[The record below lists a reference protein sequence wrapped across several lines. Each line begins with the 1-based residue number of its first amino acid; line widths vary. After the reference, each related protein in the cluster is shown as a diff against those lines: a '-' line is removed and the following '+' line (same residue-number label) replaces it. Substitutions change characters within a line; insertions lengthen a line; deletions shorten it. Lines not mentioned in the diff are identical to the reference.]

1 MLNRLTIILIF
12 MQLCMTSFGQKPTE
26 KLSGNLVIFHAGS
39 LAMPMKEIATAFKKL
54 HPGVNILTES
64 AGSVECARKIT
75 DLKKP
80 CDIIASSD
88 YTVIDKMLIP
98 GHADWNLQFCSNE
111 LCIVFTDQSKYASAI
126 TTRNWFDVLMRKD
139 VVFGR
144 SDPNADPC
152 GYRSVM
158 AIQLAEKH
166 HGKPGLAASML
177 LKDQK
182 NIRPKEVDLLALL
195 ETRTVDYIFLYKSV
209 AIQHK
214 LRYIELPEEINLK
227 NPALESLYHT
237 ATVEINGKE
246 PGQKTV
252 VSGEPMV
259 YGITMLRTAPNREV
273 AVAFIEFMLSEGKGM
288 KILNDLGQPSVIPQ
302 KNQNFNKL
310 PGSLKKFALP

>member
-1 MLNRLTIILIF
+1 MLI
-12 MQLCMTSFGQKPTE
+12 CMASIAQKTPVH
-26 KLSGNLVIFHAGS
+26 LSGDLVIFHAGS
-39 LAMPMKEIATAFKKL
+39 LAMPIKEITAAFKKL

-80 CDIIASSD
+80 CDIMASSD

-98 GHADWNLQFCSNE
+98 VHTDWNLQFCSNE
-111 LCIVFTDQSKYASAI
+111 LCIVFTDHSKYASVI

-139 VVFGR
+139 VAFGR

-158 AIQLAEKH
+158 AMQLAEKH
-166 HGKPGLAASML
+166 YGKPGLASSML
-177 LKDQK
+177 TKDQK

-214 LRYIELPEEINLK
+214 LRYIELPEEVNLK
-227 NPALESLYHT
+227 NPSLASLYST
-237 ATVEINGKE
+237 ASVEINGKE
-246 PGQKTV
+246 PGEKTTV
-252 VSGEPMV
+252 RGEPMV
-259 YGITMLRTAPNREV
+259 YGITMLRDAPNREV
-273 AVAFIEFMLSEGKGM
+273 AIAFIEFMLTEGKGM

-302 KNQNFNKL
+302 KNQHFNKL